1 VRRESLRVLRAARAT
16 GRAPTIVIVTAEGSS
31 DVDLLAAWRSGD
43 AAAGQALMARHYP
56 SVLRFFELSA
66 TWVAEDLTQKTFLAL
81 LERSG
86 ALEPTQ
92 TIRGYLFGIARNQLA
107 MHLRELA
114 IRGSDPLGD
123 REVAA
128 ETTRLSAIV
137 ARAEEHRVLLRALV
151 SLPSD
156 LQLVLVL
163 HYWESMPSSEVAD
176 AVGIPAST
184 VRGRLQK
191 ARELLRGDVRAL
203 AARSALATASDD
215 DLAQWLRSLVPTVHS
230 G

>member
-1 VRRESLRVLRAARAT
+1 MH
-16 GRAPTIVIVTAEGSS
+16 AEGPS

-43 AAAGQALMARHYP
+43 ASAGQALMARHYP

-81 LERSG
+81 LERSD
-86 ALEPTQ
+86 ALAPDRS
-92 TIRGYLFGIARNQLA
+92 IRGYVFGIARNQLA

-114 IRGSDPLGD
+114 HRGNDPLGD
-123 REVAA
+123 REPAA
-128 ETTRLSAIV
+128 ETTRLSALV

-163 HYWESMPSSEVAD
+163 HYWEAMPSAEIAD

-184 VRGRLQK
+184 VRGRLSR
-191 ARELLRGDVRAL
+191 ARELLRGEIRAV
-203 AARSALATASDD
+203 AGRSPLHTASDD
-215 DLAQWLRSLVPTVHS
+215 ELAQWLRSLVPTT
-230 G
+230 